1 LMDFDSRNYYRN
13 RVEKLALKY
22 KVSESHVAKKAV
34 ELARNAVEN
43 GNLTDKR
50 LAHVGYYLVGKGIC
64 ELEKEIGYEKSFNQ
78 RMFERIKE
86 HPACLYFGFIG
97 L

>member
-1 LMDFDSRNYYRN
+1 LIR
-13 RVEKLALKY
+13 EIITETEWKKLALKY

-50 LAHVGYYLVGKGIC
+50 FGPCRVLSCRKRYL
-64 ELEKEIGYEKSFNQ
+64 
-78 RMFERIKE
+78 
-86 HPACLYFGFIG
+86 
-97 L
+97 

>member
-1 LMDFDSRNYYRN
+1 VEQILREDPSGFYSLMDFDSRNYYRN

-64 ELEKEIGYEKSFNQ
+64 ELEKK
-78 RMFERIKE
+78 
-86 HPACLYFGFIG
+86 
-97 L
+97 